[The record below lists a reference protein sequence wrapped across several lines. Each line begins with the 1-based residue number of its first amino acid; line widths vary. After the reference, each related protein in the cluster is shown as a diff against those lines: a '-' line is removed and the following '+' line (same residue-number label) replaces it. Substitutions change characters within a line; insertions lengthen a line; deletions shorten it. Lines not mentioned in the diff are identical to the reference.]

1 MNLKQIITAKNSGFR
16 TKTVHVAEWGVEVTI
31 REPLHT
37 DFNRYIKT
45 IKDITDNEKLTDRE
59 KDLLNIE
66 AEATLF
72 ATVLLDDNGD
82 FVFSNDIDD
91 LVKSYGPVHTRL
103 VNEAFNLLGLKSE
116 PIKEAEKK

>member
-16 TKTVHVAEWGVEVTI
+16 TKTVHVSEWGVEVTI

-59 KDLLNIE
+59 KDLLNIK

-72 ATVLLDDNGD
+72 ATVLLDDEGD

-91 LVKSYGPVHTRL
+91 LVKSYGPVHARL

>member
-1 MNLKQIITAKNSGFR
+1 MNLKQIITAKNAGFR
-16 TKTVHVAEWGVEVTI
+16 TKRVWVEEWGVEVTI

-37 DFNRYIKT
+37 ELNRCSKT
-45 IKDITDNEKLTDRE
+45 INDITDNKKLTEHE
-59 KDLLNIE
+59 KDLVNIK

-82 FVFSNDIDD
+82 FVFSDDIDD
-91 LVKSYGPVHTRL
+91 LVKNYGPVHTRL
-103 VNEAFNLLGLKSE
+103 VNEALELMSLKKE

>member
-1 MNLKQIITAKNSGFR
+1 MNLKQIITAKNAGFR
-16 TKTVHVAEWGVEVTI
+16 TKKVQVEEWGVSITI

-45 IKDITDNEKLTDRE
+45 IKDITDNEKLTDHE
-59 KDLLNIE
+59 KDLLNIK

-103 VNEAFNLLGLKSE
+103 VNEAFEMLGLKKE